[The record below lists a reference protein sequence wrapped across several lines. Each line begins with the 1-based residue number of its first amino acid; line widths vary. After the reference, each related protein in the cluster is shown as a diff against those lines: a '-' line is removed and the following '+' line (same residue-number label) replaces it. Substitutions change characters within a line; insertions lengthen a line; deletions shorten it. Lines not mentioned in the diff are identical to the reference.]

1 MPKILEIGSY
11 IIYFWSEENG
21 EPIHVHVSVKR
32 PEKNSTKLWVLRNG
46 ETVVAYNRNGISQKE
61 LKKIQE
67 NIKINVEVIIAAWCK
82 HFNTVSYH
90 QALELLE
97 KNK

>member
-1 MPKILEIGSY
+1 MPKVLGFGSY

-46 ETVVAYNRNGISQKE
+46 NTKLAYNRNGISERELNKIKE
-61 LKKIQE
+61 F
-67 NIKINVEVIIAAWCK
+67 IKDNSELVISTWRK
-82 HFNTVSYH
+82 HFNVVKH
-90 QALELLE
+90 HEAIELLD
-97 KNK
+97 KN

>member
-1 MPKILEIGSY
+1 MPKILEFGSY

-46 ETVVAYNRNGISQKE
+46 DTELAYNRNGISERE
-61 LKKIQE
+61 LKKIKE
-67 NIKINVEVIIAAWCK
+67 FIKNNSEIVISAWQK
-82 HFNTVSYH
+82 HFKIVKYH
-90 QALELLE
+90 TAMELLN
-97 KNK
+97 KN